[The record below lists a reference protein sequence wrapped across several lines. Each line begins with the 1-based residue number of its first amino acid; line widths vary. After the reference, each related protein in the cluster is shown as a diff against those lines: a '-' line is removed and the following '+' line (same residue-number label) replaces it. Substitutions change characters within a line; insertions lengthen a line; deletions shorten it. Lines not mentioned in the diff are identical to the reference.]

1 MLYVKLAVDREMAK
15 AKDFRENHHKDV
27 RTVQATN
34 RALKRGHS
42 GGLSKEQRAV
52 QAPLSQPPG
61 MTDSEWFGLSA
72 EDQLAWAKNIQDP
85 RIAVGSHSPLE
96 KRIKSLGGIHSSG
109 VKKLLAQEFQQEN
122 EALAKL
128 KATSFDF
135 RFAKAEEY
143 YYQRYQ
149 EMMMKEAWDYKMVPK
164 WEIMKTEEEEEKR
177 SQSEKSEDANT
188 WDYLVSERE
197 LNHIEKHIYRAERA
211 RGLRDQKYQLLPQ
224 KLPSE
229 MLFPK
234 ILTLEDEKNEDIQK
248 THKTKTG
255 KHKVAWAKNQMKEHK
270 DRMIRGRELSEQRN
284 DQREPWKLSSQTSP
298 LLKPQVEKEERM
310 FERVTAYPIF
320 QPYQKSCIEVSILRE
335 KSKENKIQKPLR
347 REFLSLPPFL
357 RSQLKKNK
365 V

>member
-1 MLYVKLAVDREMAK
+1 LGKEVKHTSAC
-15 AKDFRENHHKDV
+15 
-27 RTVQATN
+27 
-34 RALKRGHS
+34 S
-42 GGLSKEQRAV
+42 GTHL
-52 QAPLSQPPG
+52 
-61 MTDSEWFGLSA
+61 
-72 EDQLAWAKNIQDP
+72 
-85 RIAVGSHSPLE
+85 
-96 KRIKSLGGIHSSG
+96 
-109 VKKLLAQEFQQEN
+109 
-122 EALAKL
+122 
-128 KATSFDF
+128 
-135 RFAKAEEY
+135 
-143 YYQRYQ
+143 
-149 EMMMKEAWDYKMVPK
+149 
-164 WEIMKTEEEEEKR
+164 
-177 SQSEKSEDANT
+177 EKSEDANA

-255 KHKVAWAKNQMKEHK
+255 K
-270 DRMIRGRELSEQRN
+270 MIRGRELSEQRN

-298 LLKPQVEKEERM
+298 LLKPQVEEERV

-335 KSKENKIQKPLR
+335 KSKEDKIQKPLR

>member
-1 MLYVKLAVDREMAK
+1 
-15 AKDFRENHHKDV
+15 
-27 RTVQATN
+27 
-34 RALKRGHS
+34 
-42 GGLSKEQRAV
+42 
-52 QAPLSQPPG
+52 
-61 MTDSEWFGLSA
+61 
-72 EDQLAWAKNIQDP
+72 
-85 RIAVGSHSPLE
+85 
-96 KRIKSLGGIHSSG
+96 
-109 VKKLLAQEFQQEN
+109 
-122 EALAKL
+122 
-128 KATSFDF
+128 
-135 RFAKAEEY
+135 
-143 YYQRYQ
+143 
-149 EMMMKEAWDYKMVPK
+149 MVPK
-164 WEIMKTEEEEEKR
+164 WEIMKTEEE
-177 SQSEKSEDANT
+177 DANA

-255 KHKVAWAKNQMKEHK
+255 KHKVAWAKNQMKGHK

-298 LLKPQVEKEERM
+298 LLKPQVEKEERV
-310 FERVTAYPIF
+310 FERVTAYPVF

-335 KSKENKIQKPLR
+335 KSKEDKIQKPLR

-357 RSQLKKNK
+357 RSQLKRNK

>member
-34 RALKRGHS
+34 GALKRGHS

-52 QAPLSQPPG
+52 QASLSQPPV

-149 EMMMKEAWDYKMVPK
+149 EMMMEEVWDYKIVPK
-164 WEIMKTEEEEEKR
+164 WEIMKTEEEER
-177 SQSEKSEDANT
+177 SQSEKSEDANV

-248 THKTKTG
+248 THKTKTR
-255 KHKVAWAKNQMKEHK
+255 KHKVAWANQMKEHK

-298 LLKPQVEKEERM
+298 LLKPQVEKEERV

-335 KSKENKIQKPLR
+335 KSKEDKIQKPLQ